1 MEVYNI
7 LSRMSI
13 PVSLSTSYLFLH
25 PFGIS
30 ITDMK
35 SSGFI
40 LSGEMSCQM
49 FIDSSPPRSRL
60 IFVTKIILYARAKR
74 HRFEEFSLIL
84 LPSVLFCANIIKQ
97 IAPKWWNWQ
106 TRRTQNPVMAT
117 SCGFKSRLRH
127 QSTIRQTDRYD
138 TSYFLPARR
147 PLCVRSSRALHARFP
162 RSLYGKSRLR
172 HTGYE

>member
-97 IAPKWWNWQ
+97 ITPKWWNWQ

-127 QSTIRQTDRYD
+127 HGNACFAAADKKEKQLGFS
-138 TSYFLPARR
+138 FFF
-147 PLCVRSSRALHARFP
+147 VRFSFARFCHDAEGEMP
-162 RSLYGKSRLR
+162 
-172 HTGYE
+172 TE